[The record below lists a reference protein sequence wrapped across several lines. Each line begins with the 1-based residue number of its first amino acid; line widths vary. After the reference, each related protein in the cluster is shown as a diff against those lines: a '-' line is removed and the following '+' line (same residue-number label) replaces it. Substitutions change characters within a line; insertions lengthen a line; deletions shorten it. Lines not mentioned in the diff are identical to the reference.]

1 MHAIERR
8 HGDRGPAVELN
19 ALLSRPIGIHCHE
32 GVRPVGRHGRA
43 RFQQLHITWNIL
55 YIPCILLSYES
66 SLLSKVVVYSIFINK
81 IALELALAS

>member
-19 ALLSRPIGIHCHE
+19 ALFSRPIGIHCHE

-43 RFQQLHITWNIL
+43 RFQQKRRLWRDVGERSFLPRGCRDSERGKKNEIDRKRGQNWT
-55 YIPCILLSYES
+55 
-66 SLLSKVVVYSIFINK
+66 
-81 IALELALAS
+81 

>member
-1 MHAIERR
+1 
-8 HGDRGPAVELN
+8 
-19 ALLSRPIGIHCHE
+19 
-32 GVRPVGRHGRA
+32 
-43 RFQQLHITWNIL
+43 LHITWNIL